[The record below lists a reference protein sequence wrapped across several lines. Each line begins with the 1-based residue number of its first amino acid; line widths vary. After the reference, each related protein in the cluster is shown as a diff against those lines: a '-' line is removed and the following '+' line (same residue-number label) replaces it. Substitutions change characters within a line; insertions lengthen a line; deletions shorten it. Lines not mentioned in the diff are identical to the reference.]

1 MQAVVITGA
10 AGGMGGATVALF
22 KARGYI
28 VIGTDREKSDN
39 SDFFV
44 TGDVADENTW
54 QKISALIESEKLSVC
69 SLINIAGRNYFDL
82 ITDAKKSEWINMFEV
97 NVVAMVLGIKHLTP
111 FLRKNGNSSV
121 VNMSSIAAQIGTS
134 GYSAY
139 VASKGAV
146 DSLTKALALELAP
159 EIRVNAVAPGWI
171 ETQFTVAGLNLSEDP
186 VAFRK
191 QAEQMHALNRI
202 GLPEE
207 IAKAIFFL
215 ATPDSSFV
223 TGTTLTADGGYLIK
237 N

>member
-1 MQAVVITGA
+1 MSK
-10 AGGMGGATVALF
+10 L
-22 KARGYI
+22 
-28 VIGTDREKSDN
+28 
-39 SDFFV
+39 
-44 TGDVADENTW
+44 
-54 QKISALIESEKLSVC
+54 EKLNVC

-82 ITDAKKSEWINMFEV
+82 ITEAKKSEWINMFEV

-111 FLRKNGNSSV
+111 YLRKSSDATV
-121 VNMSSIAAQIGTS
+121 VNMSSIAAQIGTT
-134 GYSAY
+134 GYAAY

-159 EIRVNAVAPGWI
+159 QIRVNAVAPGWI

-186 VAFRK
+186 AAFRK

-207 IAKAIFFL
+207 IAKVIFFL
-215 ATPDSSFV
+215 ATTESSFV
-223 TGTTLTADGGYLIK
+223 TGTTLVADGGYLIK

>member
-1 MQAVVITGA
+1 MKAVVITGA

-22 KARGYI
+22 KARGYK

-44 TGDVADENTW
+44 TGDVADESTW
-54 QKISALIESEKLSVC
+54 QKITALIESEKLSVC
-69 SLINIAGRNYFDL
+69 SLINIAGRNYYDL

-111 FLRKNGNSSV
+111 FLRKNSDSSV
-121 VNMSSIAAQIGTS
+121 VNMSSIAAQIGTT

-159 EIRVNAVAPGWI
+159 EIRVNAIAPGWI

-186 VAFRK
+186 VAFRR

-215 ATPDSSFV
+215 ATSDSSFV